1 MSVFLLIFFLQE
13 NDNVRVLSKTGYLRE
28 TNGVCVL
35 THIKCYWC
43 ITETVTITLSRVRLQ
58 IAILKENHIR
68 LFLKYFIYTTLCVR
82 KLWQIG
88 CFCFH
93 ISFTNR
99 TDYHDK
105 TEISFKVALNSYNPI
120 ALITPLMVT

>member
-1 MSVFLLIFFLQE
+1 MSVFLLIVFLQE
-13 NDNVRVLSKTGYLRE
+13 NDNLRVLSKTGYLRE

-43 ITETVTITLSRVRLQ
+43 ITETVTITFSRVRLK
-58 IAILKENHIR
+58 IAILKEKQIR
-68 LFLKYFIYTTLCVR
+68 LFLKYYIYKTLCVR
-82 KLWQIG
+82 RLQQIG

-93 ISFTNR
+93 ISSTNR

-105 TEISFKVALNSYNPI
+105 TEISCKVALNSYNPI
-120 ALITPLMVT
+120 AVITPLMVT